1 MIKIESGRN
10 FSVLGI
16 KPECIIEKMTTGL
29 PVKFIPSANPVT
41 AHGIEVEID
50 RKTKKPTSIRR
61 ITF

>member
-1 MIKIESGRN
+1 MCGPD

-29 PVKFIPSANPVT
+29 PVKFVPSANAVT
-41 AHGIEVEID
+41 AHGIEVEFD
-50 RKTKKPTSIRR
+50 KKTKKATSIRR